1 MKQTDP
7 IKMRVYTIV
16 FALLVAFVASM
27 AAENG
32 PLMAALQPVPVDD
45 TEVMVV
51 QPQGVREKR
60 SALLGAGLIGAG
72 ALGLGA
78 AGLVGAGL
86 VGAKAGFVGGALA
99 GGLLSHG
106 RSYGGGYGGYGGYY
120 SGGYGGHYGG
130 YGGYGYGGHGRV
142 YRKVYL
148 VEEPWC

>member
-1 MKQTDP
+1 MLKQAQYNLQTDP

-78 AGLVGAGL
+78 AGLESIPRRRTL
-86 VGAKAGFVGGALA
+86 V
-99 GGLLSHG
+99 LSQTTDC
-106 RSYGGGYGGYGGYY
+106 YAIPD
-120 SGGYGGHYGG
+120 
-130 YGGYGYGGHGRV
+130 
-142 YRKVYL
+142 YL
-148 VEEPWC
+148 SVRDYEWSVLVQINKTET